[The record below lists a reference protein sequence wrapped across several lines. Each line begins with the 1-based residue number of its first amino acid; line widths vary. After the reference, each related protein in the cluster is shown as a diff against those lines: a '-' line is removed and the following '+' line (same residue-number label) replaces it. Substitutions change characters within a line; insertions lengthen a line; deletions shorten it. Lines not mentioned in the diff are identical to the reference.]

1 MYHQSFCASAFEF
14 LTGWR
19 PRRAATALSRNGI
32 AAFKKIVFGAKL
44 QLQQLPLCRTAPK
57 TFGAKLVFFF
67 AAVFLVK
74 GKLGEML

>member
-44 QLQQLPLCRTAPK
+44 QLPLSQLPL
-57 TFGAKLVFFF
+57 
-67 AAVFLVK
+67 
-74 GKLGEML
+74 